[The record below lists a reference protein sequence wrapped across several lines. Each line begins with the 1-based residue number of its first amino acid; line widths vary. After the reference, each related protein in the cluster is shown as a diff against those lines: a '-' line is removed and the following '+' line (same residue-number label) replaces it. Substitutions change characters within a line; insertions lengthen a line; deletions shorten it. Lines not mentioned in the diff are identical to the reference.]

1 MTEPLKVLHTVDD
14 RSQWVDDLKQRHDGF
29 ARDADPL
36 PVAAMQRLGE
46 IEEPAQARTAPLVE
60 DDERPLAPQENLS
73 GLRGDVRRPQELQPR
88 TVEQRRPLSGRAA
101 AQAALAKR
109 HIDELKVNFLA
120 RYAEQ
125 EVRTILVVG
134 TARGDGAST
143 VAQNFAAS
151 LAQDT
156 DRQVLFVNA
165 DTHPAGKIARRKT
178 PDPVAGGLA
187 VLAQPGSNQPM
198 PVQLGS
204 LHVMPSGLGL
214 SDPATFF
221 QSKRFNAFITEMTPR
236 FDYIVIDGPPLDDA
250 PESLALSA
258 SVDGVILV
266 LDAQRTRRKTALRAK
281 KRIEDLG
288 GKVVG
293 VVLNRR
299 EYFVPKWLYRRI

>member
-1 MTEPLKVLHTVDD
+1 MTEPIKVFHPVDD
-14 RSQWVDDLKQRHDGF
+14 RHQWVDERRPRNDGYV
-29 ARDADPL
+29 RDPDPT
-36 PVAAMQRLGE
+36 PVAAMQRLGQV
-46 IEEPAQARTAPLVE
+46 EERVQPSAAPLVD
-60 DDERPLAPQENLS
+60 DDERPLAPQDNLA
-73 GLRGDVRRPQELQPR
+73 GLRGDVRRPQEIQPR
-88 TVEQRRPLSGRAA
+88 AVEQRRPLSGRAA

-120 RYAEQ
+120 RYAGQ
-125 EVRTILVVG
+125 DVKTILVVG

-165 DTHPAGKIARRKT
+165 DTHPAEKAGRRKA

-187 VLAQPGSNQPM
+187 VLAQPGSSQPM

-221 QSKRFNAFITEMTPR
+221 QSKRFNAFISEMTPR

-299 EYFVPKWLYRRI
+299 EYYVPKWLYRRI

>member
-1 MTEPLKVLHTVDD
+1 MTEPLKVLHSIDD
-14 RSQWVDDLKQRHDGF
+14 RHQWVDDQEPRNDGLV
-29 ARDADPL
+29 RDAEPP
-36 PVAAMQRLGE
+36 PVAAMQKLGE
-46 IEEPAQARTAPLVE
+46 VEESVHARTIPMVE
-60 DDERPLAPQENLS
+60 DDERPLPPQDNLA
-73 GLRGDVRRPQELQPR
+73 GLRGEVRRSQELHPR
-88 TVEQRRPLSGRAA
+88 TAEPRRPLSGRAA
-101 AQAALAKR
+101 AQAAIAKR

-120 RYAEQ
+120 RYAGQ
-125 EVRTILVVG
+125 AVKTILVVG

-165 DTHPAGKIARRKT
+165 DTHPAGKISKRKT
-178 PDPVAGGLA
+178 PDPMAGGLA
-187 VLAQPGSNQPM
+187 VLAQPGSSQPM

-221 QSKRFNAFITEMTPR
+221 QSKRFNAFIAEMTPR